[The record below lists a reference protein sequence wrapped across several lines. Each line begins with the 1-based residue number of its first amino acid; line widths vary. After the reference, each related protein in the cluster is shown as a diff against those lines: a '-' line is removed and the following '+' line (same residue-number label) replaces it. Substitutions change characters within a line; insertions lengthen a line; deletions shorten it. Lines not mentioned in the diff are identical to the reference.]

1 MLRDDNIDS
10 LMKPKLCKCGAKA
23 RIRYRIPYF
32 WVECDKKCGM
42 KTGFHADGDEQYDP
56 RAKAK
61 AVVEWN
67 RMVNGK

>member
-1 MLRDDNIDS
+1 
-10 LMKPKLCKCGAKA
+10 
-23 RIRYRIPYF
+23 
-32 WVECDKKCGM
+32 M